1 MTMQTES
8 TSEIKKK
15 LKTNGAPPKRILQNS
30 KLMDLFEDQLK
41 DILWTEK
48 ELIKS
53 IPRMIS
59 LAASVE
65 LIEALTSHLE
75 QTKEQVSRLAQVF
88 RNVEIKPS
96 TQRCEAME
104 GLIAEATKML
114 EDCEKGPWC
123 DANIIAAAQKIDHYE
138 IATYGT
144 LIELANTMGLLDAAK
159 LLELSLNE
167 EKSTDNNL
175 TVVARDFVNVDA
187 AAIRS

>member
-1 MTMQTES
+1 MQTEPV
-8 TSEIKKK
+8 TDLKKK
-15 LKTNGAPPKRILQNS
+15 LKTNGVSSKRVVQNS
-30 KLMDLFEDQLK
+30 KLMALFEDQLK

-96 TQRCEAME
+96 TQKCEAME

-159 LLELSLNE
+159 LLELTLKE
-167 EKSTDNNL
+167 EKSSDNIL
-175 TVVARDFVNVDA
+175 TLVAREYVNVDV
-187 AAIRS
+187 AAIRG